1 MRIKQN
7 LIYWVLVATVC
18 CISACS
24 SDKFMRKKVS
34 PLSLA
39 GAYGYGYLPD
49 LSHFDNIQLAARC
62 TSYEQSTTLDIALAL
77 DCYITLLKRDSLSD
91 AHRAIGID
99 GYNLAVNKLFRLRHT
114 TDNLIQVNYSGPSEL
129 VLVSEIEALDA
140 RLSPKVFGELGG
152 AAVARISNQA
162 QNGRS
167 LDLNYPLEGIY
178 SPYSLQVE
186 SVALKGLR
194 IHISLQAQHVDVPTE
209 ILVGNNTYTQ
219 RYSPA
224 AAYLSLLQNA
234 DIHNF
239 SWLGFINA
247 QDAEKRMGVF
257 SIGELSSVKTPIIMI
272 HGLNS
277 DPLIWRYLTMAIFN
291 DEELSQH
298 YQILHV
304 YYPSGPPPFYNAMR
318 VRNLLYKLNQRI
330 ASSEG
335 ASSSAV
341 LIGHSMGGVIA
352 KLISTHSDNTLW
364 DTTFTE
370 PPEALLAEGDEML
383 RDIFIF
389 NPVYKENTV
398 FFLDTPHR
406 GSEIANSLI
415 GSLGS
420 SLITLPFSF
429 KALFKNFIEKVGVS
443 RLTSA
448 MLPFLQNYGP
458 DSVQVLRPNHPL
470 MTALADIP
478 VEGESYS
485 IIGSTS
491 TLYCQ
496 SETECAA
503 ITDSVVSYSSAY
515 LPDAK
520 DTTIVNS
527 SHNSFKSTQA
537 IEFILDKLRQ
547 KHISAKTV
555 QNSLDM

>member
-1 MRIKQN
+1 
-7 LIYWVLVATVC
+7 
-18 CISACS
+18 
-24 SDKFMRKKVS
+24 
-34 PLSLA
+34 
-39 GAYGYGYLPD
+39 
-49 LSHFDNIQLAARC
+49 
-62 TSYEQSTTLDIALAL
+62 
-77 DCYITLLKRDSLSD
+77 
-91 AHRAIGID
+91 
-99 GYNLAVNKLFRLRHT
+99 
-114 TDNLIQVNYSGPSEL
+114 
-129 VLVSEIEALDA
+129 
-140 RLSPKVFGELGG
+140 
-152 AAVARISNQA
+152 
-162 QNGRS
+162 
-167 LDLNYPLEGIY
+167 
-178 SPYSLQVE
+178 
-186 SVALKGLR
+186 
-194 IHISLQAQHVDVPTE
+194 
-209 ILVGNNTYTQ
+209 
-219 RYSPA
+219 
-224 AAYLSLLQNA
+224 
-234 DIHNF
+234 
-239 SWLGFINA
+239 
-247 QDAEKRMGVF
+247 
-257 SIGELSSVKTPIIMI
+257 
-272 HGLNS
+272 
-277 DPLIWRYLTMAIFN
+277 
-291 DEELSQH
+291 
-298 YQILHV
+298 
-304 YYPSGPPPFYNAMR
+304 
-318 VRNLLYKLNQRI
+318 
-330 ASSEG
+330 
-335 ASSSAV
+335 
-341 LIGHSMGGVIA
+341 
-352 KLISTHSDNTLW
+352 
-364 DTTFTE
+364 
-370 PPEALLAEGDEML
+370 ML

-443 RLTSA
+443 RLTAA

-515 LPDAK
+515 LPEAK

-527 SHNSFKSTQA
+527 SHNSFKSSQA